1 MTNRRSR
8 SRLIHTSVLCIN
20 STLSSLV
27 KSSSVYH
34 TALLHHGILVVNH
47 KMKNILKKPN
57 KYSSGASG
65 SKKRGLNAR
74 PPPPAS
80 VSSLESILDGQIK
93 KKKKRKLE
101 GGKSNIQNDVNGNT
115 ELVRNGPSDR
125 SNTMGRRLISDENTR
140 NQAIGGSSSNRWSH
154 VNSSSRPKHQTKV
167 INPFLQVHQRK
178 LHSKYTKPRN
188 NETNETKFAE
198 ATKSFSGL
206 PRTKSKKD
214 RKKSKK
220 NSHHQQMCK
229 EGETVIPL
237 DAVKDCG
244 TETTIASTK
253 VRPVL
258 APTDVATK
266 LILSNEKVLPQEESN
281 RNTASP
287 AIENKEP
294 NTVLAS
300 TFRPKLGLRLGKKT
314 TKSASSRR
322 VTSSPSDFQRTLPVA
337 ATGLGSQDDE
347 NLVVLRSPGKS
358 DSSLILHLFDKK
370 DDSAIIANEGT
381 ATSIQSSL
389 ENIGALDDK
398 DNRIVSLTTNDS
410 TKRSNA
416 SKGYKNKNKKN
427 NINDNFVRLNM
438 KNKAGACRGA
448 KNKSSKYSKERRTW
462 TFRGEASSNGGESSF
477 NHTPM
482 GSFANPTL
490 TLDPPL
496 SSMQSSLSNQS
507 NEEVVEGR
515 GGRFSR
521 FKEPNNSKS
530 NATSYVSKMSG
541 LDPLDEFVDG
551 TFHASM
557 NKKQTSK
564 SPTVTASAKAKI
576 YGEAIVAEV
585 PKCARHQRPCKL
597 IKVKKAT
604 TGNKGREFYACSMPR
619 GEQCD
624 HFQWADDTVE
634 VSFNFVRRKCE
645 FQLSNC

>member
-1 MTNRRSR
+1 MEQCNDKQTITFETRPGLQFCASIRHCR
-8 SRLIHTSVLCIN
+8 A
-20 STLSSLV
+20 
-27 KSSSVYH
+27 SSSRALS
-34 TALLHHGILVVNH
+34 TALLRHGILVLNYN
-47 KMKNILKKPN
+47 MKNILKKPN

-65 SKKRGLNAR
+65 SRKRGLNAR
-74 PPPPAS
+74 PPQPAS
-80 VSSLESILDGQIK
+80 VSRLESILDGQIK

-101 GGKSNIQNDVNGNT
+101 GGKSNIQNDGNRNT
-115 ELVRNGPSDR
+115 KLVRKEPNNR
-125 SNTMGRRLISDENTR
+125 SNTMGRRLLSDENTT

-154 VNSSSRPKHQTKV
+154 VNSNSRPKHQTKV
-167 INPFLQVHQRK
+167 INPFLQVHQGK
-178 LHSKYTKPRN
+178 LESKYTKPRD
-188 NETNETKFAE
+188 NETNGTKFAK
-198 ATKSFSGL
+198 AMKSFSGL

-220 NSHHQQMCK
+220 NSHRQQMCK
-229 EGETVIPL
+229 EEETVIPL
-237 DAVKDCG
+237 DAVKACAS
-244 TETTIASTK
+244 ETTITSTN
-253 VRPVL
+253 VRPVR

-266 LILSNEKVLPQEESN
+266 LILSNETQVLPQEECN

-287 AIENKEP
+287 SIENKEP
-294 NTVLAS
+294 NTVSSS

-347 NLVVLRSPGKS
+347 NLVVLSSPGKA
-358 DSSLILHLFDKK
+358 DSSLTLDSFDKK
-370 DDSAIIANEGT
+370 DDSTMIANEGT

-398 DNRIVSLTTNDS
+398 DNRTVSLDY

-416 SKGYKNKNKKN
+416 SKEYKSKSKKN

-462 TFRGEASSNGGESSF
+462 TFRGEASNNGGESSF
-477 NHTPM
+477 NHAPM

-490 TLDPPL
+490 NLDPPL
-496 SSMQSSLSNQS
+496 SSMHSSLSNQS
-507 NEEVVEGR
+507 NEEVAEGR

-551 TFHASM
+551 TFHESM

-564 SPTVTASAKAKI
+564 SPTVAASAKAKI

-645 FQLSNC
+645 FQ